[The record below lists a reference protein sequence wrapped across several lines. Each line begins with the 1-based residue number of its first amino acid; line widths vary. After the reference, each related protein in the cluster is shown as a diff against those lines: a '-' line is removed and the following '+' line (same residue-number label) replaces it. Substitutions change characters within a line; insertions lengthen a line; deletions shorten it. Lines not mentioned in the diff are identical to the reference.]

1 MIAEVFPETY
11 DGLGRKVM
19 RPDWR
24 RKGIRA
30 TAPMGRY
37 VSQPLTVKCE
47 TISDIRNFLNTC
59 KYVPDEVQFHKR
71 DYWQP
76 PDEFEKTRR
85 GDCDCFA
92 LWTCREFLDLGF
104 EARFVLGRSG
114 RYGEGHAWVQFAKD
128 GRHFLVEPTMAPIGN
143 TMPRLSTLR
152 YQPRFSVAWDGKQL
166 SYYSHEIRKS
176 TPPVLQLIASVPD
189 WMIRWGSLWVMG
201 LVLLPSYLYRRIVAT
216 SGSAL

>member
-1 MIAEVFPETY
+1 MIAEVFPEAY
-11 DGLGRKVM
+11 DGLGRKVL

-24 RKGIRA
+24 RKGLRA

-47 TISDIRNFLNTC
+47 SISDIRNFLYTC

-76 PDEFEKTRR
+76 PDEFEKTKQ

-92 LWTCREFLDLGF
+92 LWTWREFLDLGF
-104 EARFVLGRSG
+104 DARFVAGRSG

-128 GRHFLVEPTMAPIGN
+128 GRHFLVDPTMARMGN

-152 YQPRFSVAWDGKQL
+152 YQPRFSVAWDGKKL
-166 SYYSHEIRKS
+166 SIILTR
-176 TPPVLQLIASVPD
+176 
-189 WMIRWGSLWVMG
+189 
-201 LVLLPSYLYRRIVAT
+201 LVKVRLRSCN
-216 SGSAL
+216 